1 MVAHATDKNRALR
14 LGPDP
19 WGQPVL
25 SARVLIAIPEEDG
38 MSEYAAT
45 FQLIDTDGD
54 GRISAE
60 ELVRLMEVL
69 GRPLTPQGAQGAI
82 DKVDADR
89 DGLIDLE
96 EFGAWLSSA
105 EQR

>member
-1 MVAHATDKNRALR
+1 M
-14 LGPDP
+14 
-19 WGQPVL
+19 L
-25 SARVLIAIPEEDG
+25 SASVLIAIPEEDG

-45 FQLIDTDGD
+45 FQLIDADGD

-69 GRPLTPQGAQGAI
+69 GRPLAPEGAQDAI

-96 EFGAWLSSA
+96 EFGAWLSG
-105 EQR
+105 R

>member
-1 MVAHATDKNRALR
+1 MLAPATDKIASRGLTAIP
-14 LGPDP
+14 G
-19 WGQPVL
+19 GSSVL

-45 FQLIDTDGD
+45 FQLIDADGD

-82 DKVDADR
+82 DRVDADR
-89 DGLIDLE
+89 DGLINLE
-96 EFGAWLSSA
+96 EFGAWLSSH
-105 EQR
+105 QR

>member
-1 MVAHATDKNRALR
+1 M
-14 LGPDP
+14 
-19 WGQPVL
+19 L

-45 FQLIDTDGD
+45 FQLIDADGD
-54 GRISAE
+54 GRISAD

-69 GRPLTPQGAQGAI
+69 GRPLTPEDAQSAI

-96 EFGAWLSSA
+96 EFGTWLGG
-105 EQR
+105 R

>member
-1 MVAHATDKNRALR
+1 MLALATDKIASRGLAAFP
-14 LGPDP
+14 G
-19 WGQPVL
+19 GSGVL

-45 FQLIDTDGD
+45 FQLIDADGD

-82 DKVDADR
+82 DRVDADR

-96 EFGAWLSSA
+96 EFGAWLSSTQ
-105 EQR
+105 QR

>member
-1 MVAHATDKNRALR
+1 MLARATDKIASRGLTAIP
-14 LGPDP
+14 G
-19 WGQPVL
+19 GSSVL

-45 FQLIDTDGD
+45 FQLIDADGD

-82 DKVDADR
+82 DRVDADR
-89 DGLIDLE
+89 DGLINLE
-96 EFGAWLSSA
+96 EFGAWLSSQ
-105 EQR
+105 QR

>member
-1 MVAHATDKNRALR
+1 MLAHATDKKRAPR
-14 LGPDP
+14 VGRGA
-19 WGQPVL
+19 WGQRVL

-69 GRPLTPQGAQGAI
+69 GRPLTPEGAQGAI

-96 EFGAWLSSA
+96 EFGVWLSGH
-105 EQR
+105 